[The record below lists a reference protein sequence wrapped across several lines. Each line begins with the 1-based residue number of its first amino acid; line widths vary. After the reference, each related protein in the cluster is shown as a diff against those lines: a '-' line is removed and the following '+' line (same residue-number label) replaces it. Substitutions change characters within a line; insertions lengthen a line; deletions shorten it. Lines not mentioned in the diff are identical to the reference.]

1 MEVFEE
7 AGLEAG
13 VHFVVIQCPED
24 IEDVD
29 CNSCYTLITVP
40 KAGEDYD
47 ISAGYQAIDSFV
59 YSGGNFLA
67 QDSGIS
73 SSFFFCLQK
82 EESQDILTYIHT
94 T

>member
-13 VHFVVIQCPED
+13 VHFVVMQCPED

-29 CNSCYTLITVP
+29 CNSCYALITVP

-47 ISAGYQAIDSFV
+47 ISAGYPAIDSFV

-67 QDSGIS
+67 QDSGAS
-73 SSFFFCLQK
+73 SSFSFVVRKSRYTHL
-82 EESQDILTYIHT
+82 DT